1 MSIKLKRVKAG
12 YYKFDIYNL
21 IKWQPDTTSRY
32 LWCLSING
40 LVLDD
45 FKTLAQAKLR
55 ILKDMELR
63 KW

>member
-12 YYKFDIYNL
+12 YYKFDIYDL

-32 LWCLSING
+32 LWCLAING
-40 LVLDD
+40 VGMDD
-45 FKTLAQAKLR
+45 FKTLAQAKSH

-63 KW
+63 KC